1 MIQPIKHNAIN
12 WVDGMK
18 VSQMHLN
25 EQDNF
30 IIDSIRDSNSLQ
42 INNFNYGL
50 LPMTGQF
57 SRKLFSRFTVQQPT
71 MPNWLLKIAMQ

>member
-57 SRKLFSRFTVQQPT
+57 SEKTVFEIYSTANQRRP
-71 MPNWLLKIAMQ
+71 AGY

>member
-1 MIQPIKHNAIN
+1 MIQTIKHNAIN

-30 IIDSIRDSNSLQ
+30 IIDSIKG
-42 INNFNYGL
+42 F
-50 LPMTGQF
+50 
-57 SRKLFSRFTVQQPT
+57 
-71 MPNWLLKIAMQ
+71 